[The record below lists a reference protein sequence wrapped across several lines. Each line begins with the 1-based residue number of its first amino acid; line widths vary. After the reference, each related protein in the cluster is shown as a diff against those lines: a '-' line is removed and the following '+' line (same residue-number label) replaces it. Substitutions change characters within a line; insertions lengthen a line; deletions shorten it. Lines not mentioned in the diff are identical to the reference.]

1 MNGTKAQHYLMS
13 HLNKRIE
20 SIIKLIVVVDFASL
34 RARTAFETM
43 GCLFCLCVS
52 SFCRCGSFCATLP
65 FVHAVRANICSCKI
79 CSGF

>member
-34 RARTAFETM
+34 RAPTAFETM
-43 GCLFCLCVS
+43 C
-52 SFCRCGSFCATLP
+52 
-65 FVHAVRANICSCKI
+65 
-79 CSGF
+79 